1 MEGGNKGD
9 VNRANTDGRARDNQ
23 LSGYVLKRKH
33 AKVAEFL
40 RESMAGPNS
49 KSK

>member
-1 MEGGNKGD
+1 MEGD
-9 VNRANTDGRARDNQ
+9 INRANTDSRARDNQ
-23 LSGYVLKRKH
+23 LSTYVSKRKH

-40 RESMAGPNS
+40 RESMVGPNS